1 VIRWGVRIWVLALVA
16 GCYSPNYEANV
27 PCSADL
33 TCPGSEV
40 CDTSKAP
47 PLCVSQLGGGSG
59 SDIDASMNV
68 GVDAAQVVT
77 CGNAIC
83 TNPTPVCDSDSTTCR
98 SCYSDSECSSHICS
112 ESTGTCLL
120 DAQTLYVKNGG
131 DDANTCT
138 HDAPCANVS
147 RALQLVD
154 QVHNTIKIYDGNYS
168 DAFASTASYLLS
180 GEGNQNTNATIH
192 YKSNGHAHVLEVDS
206 GGTVVVE
213 GVSFDGGMQETMRAQ
228 GNSTLTLYNAEV
240 ENSPIGG
247 IDSAMSN
254 IHLYFSTVHDS
265 GGTEPGVNIVGGSLS
280 MLRSLMYDQ
289 ANACVHVQS
298 AKYDIENTFLLG
310 CTTVAFD
317 QAGIVENPATFTF
330 NTIANSGTAVTCA
343 GAINV
348 KNSIFANNGA
358 PQIPANASATYSLFT
373 DTPPTGTGN
382 IMGDPNFVANDDF
395 HINFPSPAIDS
406 AEPNSTNNIDFDG
419 DFRPHFNKWDIGAD
433 EHY

>member
-1 VIRWGVRIWVLALVA
+1 MA
-16 GCYSPNYEANV
+16 GCYGPSYAANV

-47 PLCVSQLGGGSG
+47 PVCVSQLGS
-59 SDIDASMNV
+59 SSNIDANINV
-68 GVDAAQVVT
+68 VVDAPQVVM
-77 CGNAIC
+77 CGPAIC
-83 TNPTPVCDSDSTTCR
+83 TNPTPICDAGSTTCR
-98 SCYSDSECSSHICS
+98 SCFSDSECASHICS

-120 DAQTLYVKNGG
+120 ETQTLYVKNGG
-131 DDANTCT
+131 NDANACT

-154 QVHNTIKIYDGNYS
+154 QVHDTIKIYDGSYN

-180 GEGNQNTNATIH
+180 GEGNQNSNATIH
-192 YKSNGHAHVLEVDS
+192 YKNNGHTHVLEVD
-206 GGTVVVE
+206 GGGAVVVE

-228 GNSTLTLYNAEV
+228 GGSSLTLYNAEI

-247 IDSAMSN
+247 LDSSMSN
-254 IHLYFSTVHDS
+254 IHLYFSAVHDS

-289 ANACVHVQS
+289 ANACVHVQT

-317 QAGIVENPATFTF
+317 QEGIVENPATFAF
-330 NTIANSGTAVTCA
+330 NTVANSGTAVTCA
-343 GAINV
+343 GVINV
-348 KNSIFANNGA
+348 RSSIFANNGMP
-358 PQIPANASATYSLFT
+358 PQIPTNASATYSLFT
-373 DTPPTGTGN
+373 DTPPAGTGN
-382 IMGDPNFVANDDF
+382 ITGDPNFAASDDF
-395 HINFPSPAIDS
+395 HINSPSPAIDN

-419 DFRPHFNKWDIGAD
+419 QFRPHSNKWDIGAD